1 MGSPLE
7 AVWLFVPLPSRLAW
21 PPDPLLL
28 SLSLGMGGVGAV
40 LLFLTLEVQRPLR
53 QLEEALAGVDLE
65 ARPSAV
71 DVGGASAVRQLT
83 ARFNAMLDRLDRSSM
98 ERSTMLAGIAHD
110 LRSPLTRL
118 RLRLNLASQAPMA
131 AGDLERA
138 EADIAALERIT
149 QQFLIFAGTVD
160 AEAAI
165 EVPLEALLAEA
176 AAVTDGLTLDLP
188 P

>member
-7 AVWLFVPLPSRLAW
+7 VVWMFVPLPSSLVW

-28 SLSLGMGGVGAV
+28 SLSLGMGGLGAV

-53 QLEEALAGVDLE
+53 QLEEALSAVDLE
-65 ARPSAV
+65 ARPAAL

-83 ARFNAMLDRLDRSSM
+83 ARFNAMVERLERSSR

-118 RLRLNLASQAPMA
+118 RLRLGLAAQAPMA
-131 AGDLERA
+131 AER
-138 EADIAALERIT
+138 T
-149 QQFLIFAGTVD
+149 QPG
-160 AEAAI
+160 
-165 EVPLEALLAEA
+165 
-176 AAVTDGLTLDLP
+176 GG
-188 P
+188 